1 MTLVSIEMA
10 GTRPGSPESTKF
22 PKLLDGAEETQDLEF
37 YESTE
42 NDTLGSLIHWASP
55 WYPF

>member
-1 MTLVSIEMA
+1 MA

-22 PKLLDGAEETQDLEF
+22 PKLLDGAEETQDLGF